1 VSGATG
7 RGGAGAWALAAGAVV
22 LTVVALAAI
31 GWGGGD
37 DRPLDPRS
45 DERLGTSALVAL
57 ALDLGADVRVE
68 SAFPDLEGEDVPD
81 VIVMFADRLGNSQR
95 TQLDGWIARG
105 GRLVV
110 TDPVSD
116 YAPPAVHQFTDMIEL
131 SPAARLRD
139 RCEIDALDGVDV
151 GGVEPRNGGVLF
163 DAPGSSE
170 TCINDGPFAY
180 IAATDQGDGTVVAL
194 GGSGLV
200 VNAAL
205 AEGENA
211 AVVAALVAPQ
221 QDTDVTVFSSG
232 ALSGGGS
239 GSRTLAD
246 LIPPGVVRAL
256 WQLAIAFALYAAWR
270 AYRLG
275 RPVAEP
281 QPVALAGSELVAAV
295 GTLLDRTR
303 SPAHAA
309 AVLRSDLHRFL
320 ADHLGLPPDT
330 APDVLVG
337 LAAERTSLDEATL
350 HRALYEPVSD
360 DDGLV
365 RLASTIDRIRL
376 EVLTHV

>member
-1 VSGATG
+1 VSVASG
-7 RGGAGAWALAAGAVV
+7 RAGGAGAWAAAAGALVAIVLALVV
-22 LTVVALAAI
+22 I
-31 GWGGGD
+31 GGGGA
-37 DRPLDPRS
+37 DRPLDPGS
-45 DERLGTSALVAL
+45 DERLGTSALVEL
-57 ALDLGADVRVE
+57 ARDLGADVRTT
-68 SAFPDLEGEDVPD
+68 SSFPDLVGEDVPD
-81 VIVMFADRLGNSQR
+81 VIVLFADRLGNSQR
-95 TQLDGWIARG
+95 TQLDAWIAAG

-110 TDPVSD
+110 TDPVSE
-116 YAPPAVHQFTDMIEL
+116 YTPPVADQFDDMIAL
-131 SPAARLRD
+131 PAGARLRD
-139 RCEIDALDGVDV
+139 RCGIDALDGIDV
-151 GGVEPRNGGVLF
+151 GGIEPRNGGVLY
-163 DAPGSSE
+163 DAPAGSD
-170 TCINDGPFAY
+170 TCIGDGPFAY
-180 IAATDQGDGTVVAL
+180 VVATDQGEGTVVAL

-211 AVVAALVAPQ
+211 AVVAALVAPEAGA
-221 QDTDVTVFSSG
+221 DVTVFASD

-239 GSRTLAD
+239 GSRTLTD
-246 LIPPGVVRAL
+246 LIPPGVKRGL
-256 WQLAIAFALYAAWR
+256 WQLAVAFALYAAWR

-275 RPVAEP
+275 RPVTEP

-309 AVLRSDLHRFL
+309 AVLRADLHRFL

-330 APDVLVG
+330 TPDVVAR
-337 LAAERTSLDEATL
+337 LAVERTGLDEATL
-350 HRALYEPVSD
+350 ERALYEPVSD